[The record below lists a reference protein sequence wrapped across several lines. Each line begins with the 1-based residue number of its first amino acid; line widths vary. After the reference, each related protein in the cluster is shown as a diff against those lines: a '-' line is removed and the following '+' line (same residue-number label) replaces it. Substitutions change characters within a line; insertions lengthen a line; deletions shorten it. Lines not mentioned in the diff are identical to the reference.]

1 MTLPL
6 MAEDKNA
13 DKKLAMKFIH
23 HLRDGQ
29 FKEGYAMFDQSVQ
42 TMFTQQQL
50 QNIWEDLVRENGFFE
65 KITLFR
71 EDRDT
76 NYTII
81 YVSTSFLRKY
91 ADFTVS
97 INNNQKIIGFR
108 ILKIEEKADLG
119 YPPYADSSNII
130 SEDHV
135 FGIKGWKLQAKLT
148 LPRKNQDKLPVVILI
163 HGSGPQD
170 MDQSIGK
177 LKPFRDMAYGLTTKG
192 IAVFRYNKRTTDHP
206 FNFMKLPTFTIKEE
220 ATDDVIEAIE
230 FLKRDPRIDTNK
242 IFLLGHS
249 LGGYLVP
256 RIAHLT
262 DVAGIISMAGPA
274 RPFGM
279 LLYEQL
285 VHKAELD
292 GNLDDQEA
300 AYLEN
305 FKKKTDLI
313 DGPDLTP
320 ETPHT
325 ELPFNIPA
333 EYYLDYREN
342 LPPVTVQGLTLPILV
357 MQGGKDYQVT
367 EVDYD
372 IWKESLTG
380 QRNAS
385 FKFYPELNH
394 LFIEIEGDSS
404 PDDIQS
410 PAHVSEQVI
419 DDLSD
424 WIMKN

>member
-135 FGIKGWKLQAKLT
+135 FDIKGWKLQAKLT

-242 IFLLGHS
+242 IFLK
-249 LGGYLVP
+249 
-256 RIAHLT
+256 
-262 DVAGIISMAGPA
+262 IS
-274 RPFGM
+274 
-279 LLYEQL
+279 
-285 VHKAELD
+285 
-292 GNLDDQEA
+292 
-300 AYLEN
+300 
-305 FKKKTDLI
+305 T
-313 DGPDLTP
+313 
-320 ETPHT
+320 
-325 ELPFNIPA
+325 IP
-333 EYYLDYREN
+333 
-342 LPPVTVQGLTLPILV
+342 I
-357 MQGGKDYQVT
+357 
-367 EVDYD
+367 
-372 IWKESLTG
+372 
-380 QRNAS
+380 
-385 FKFYPELNH
+385 
-394 LFIEIEGDSS
+394 
-404 PDDIQS
+404 
-410 PAHVSEQVI
+410 
-419 DDLSD
+419 
-424 WIMKN
+424 